1 MEIGHSFMFM
11 TVPVDHIWGN
21 GKSSVYSVGLKSEW
35 PLEQIPSASVG
46 LRDEKKAETWWKR

>member
-11 TVPVDHIWGN
+11 TVPVDHLWGN

-35 PLEQIPSASVG
+35 PLKQIPSASVG
-46 LRDEKKAETWWKR
+46 LRDEKKAETW